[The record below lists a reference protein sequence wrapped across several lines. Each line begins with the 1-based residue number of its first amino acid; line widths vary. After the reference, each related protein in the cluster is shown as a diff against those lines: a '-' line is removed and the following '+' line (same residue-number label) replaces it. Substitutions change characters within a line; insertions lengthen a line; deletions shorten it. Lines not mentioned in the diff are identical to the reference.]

1 MSWSVVALKTVCDIQ
16 MGSAPKGETYVELE
30 NGVPLVAGA
39 ADYGEIYPAPKK
51 STTKPTKLCQKGD
64 LIICVRA
71 TIGDLNWADSVYC
84 LGRGVAG
91 LRVKPELSSKYLFY
105 FIKAHE
111 HILYR
116 NSTGSTFPQINR
128 KVIEL
133 LEVPLPPLPIQKQI
147 AAVLEKA
154 DTLRSQCQQM
164 EQELN
169 SLAQSVFLDMFGD
182 PVQNE
187 RGWKTCKL
195 KDLVKDLQGGKSIA
209 ASEDEENSG
218 NHRVLKISA
227 VTWGEFKPTESKP
240 LPNSYVPP
248 KEHFVRPNDLL
259 FSRANTTEL
268 VGATSLVF
276 NAPDNVLLPD
286 KLWRFIWKDETA
298 QSQVFMWQLLSNQS
312 VRRELGKVSTGS
324 GGSMKNIS
332 KAKLY
337 DFEIIYPD
345 KQLQLEFELKFIN
358 IREQLSSNI
367 ELKKCLSMNFNSL
380 MQRAF
385 KGELALKDVA

>member
-1 MSWSVVALKTVCDIQ
+1 MISGGTPKREISEYWGGDIDWVTPKDLSSLNSIFINTAPEKITHLGLRKSSATLLPTNSVLF
-16 MGSAPKGETYVELE
+16 SSRAPIGHLAITTKEMATNQGFKSL
-30 NGVPLVAGA
+30 VPLKNV
-39 ADYGEIYPAPKK
+39 
-51 STTKPTKLCQKGD
+51 
-64 LIICVRA
+64 
-71 TIGDLNWADSVYC
+71 N
-84 LGRGVAG
+84 
-91 LRVKPELSSKYLFY
+91 SKYLYYCIKY
-105 FIKAHE
+105 FKPAIEA
-111 HILYR
+111 LG
-116 NSTGSTFPQINR
+116 NGATFKEVSK
-128 KVIEL
+128 KVVENFEI
-133 LEVPLPPLPIQKQI
+133 PLPPLPIQKQI

-154 DTLRSQCQQM
+154 DTLRSQCLQM

-187 RGWKTCKL
+187 KNWKICKL
-195 KDLVKDLQGGKSIA
+195 KDLVTDLQGGKSIA

-218 NHRVLKISA
+218 KNRVLKISA

-240 LPNSYVPP
+240 LPNTYEPP

-276 NAPDNVLLPD
+276 EAPDNVLLPD
-286 KLWRFIWKDETA
+286 KLWRFIWKDKAA

-312 VRRELGKVSTGS
+312 VRGELGKISTGS

-345 KQLQLEFELKFIN
+345 KQLQLEFELKFIK

-367 ELKKCLSMNFNSL
+367 ELQEHLSVNFNSL

-385 KGELALKDVA
+385 KGELDLKDVA